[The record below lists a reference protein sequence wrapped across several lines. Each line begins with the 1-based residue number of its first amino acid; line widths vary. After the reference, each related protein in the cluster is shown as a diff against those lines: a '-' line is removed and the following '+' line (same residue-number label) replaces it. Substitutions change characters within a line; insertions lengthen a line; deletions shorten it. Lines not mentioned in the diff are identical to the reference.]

1 MSRRRHMSTARQ
13 YELVYI
19 TPPDTTDEALERLQE
34 QVKAVVDRFGGTI
47 ASTEQWGRRKLAYE
61 IAGHREGI
69 YVLHVINGPAA
80 LNAELDRRLR
90 VFDDVIRHMII
101 RIDEELAAAERAQA
115 RRKAEAAERRSRRG
129 LPPESDEPAGDGEQP
144 KDEESSEA
152 ASDEAVES
160 AGGER

>member
-1 MSRRRHMSTARQ
+1 MSTPRQ

-19 TPPDTTDEALERLQE
+19 TPPDTTDEALATLQG
-34 QVKAVVDRFGGTI
+34 QVQAVVDRFGGTI
-47 ASTEQWGRRKLAYE
+47 ESTENWGRRRLAYE

-69 YVLHVINGPAA
+69 YVLHVINGPAD

-101 RIDEELAAAERAQA
+101 RVDEELAAAGRAEA
-115 RRKAEAAERRSRRG
+115 RRKAEVAQRRVRRG
-129 LPPESDEPAGDGEQP
+129 LLPEPDESERRRDEDDDARGEQ
-144 KDEESSEA
+144 A
-152 ASDEAVES
+152 QG